1 MVSSPSMR
9 QCDCAM
15 VCGCCCRRG
24 RRYVPRRW
32 DKKETREVPRRCG
45 DDIHFL
51 APALSFNVQIIS
63 NHDELLYLAVQTSTT
78 LRPGHPNH
86 PSQTLIM
93 SMFGFGGRA
102 PPSSAEKI
110 AAAEAEIEMVSNMF
124 NQYVLILRLS
134 C

>member
-1 MVSSPSMR
+1 M
-9 QCDCAM
+9 
-15 VCGCCCRRG
+15 
-24 RRYVPRRW
+24 
-32 DKKETREVPRRCG
+32 PRRCG

-51 APALSFNVQIIS
+51 ARALSFNVQIIS
-63 NHDELLYLAVQTSTT
+63 NHDELLYLVVQTSTT
-78 LRPGHPNH
+78 LQTGHPNH